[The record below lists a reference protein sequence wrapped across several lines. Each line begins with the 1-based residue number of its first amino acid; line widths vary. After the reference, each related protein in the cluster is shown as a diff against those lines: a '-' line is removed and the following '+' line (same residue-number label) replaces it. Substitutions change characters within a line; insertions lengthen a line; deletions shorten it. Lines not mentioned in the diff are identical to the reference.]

1 MATMAE
7 RVGARGS
14 NPAYQAY
21 QILHFG
27 FVVAPILAGA
37 DKFTNYLANWTIYLA
52 PAVTDIVPL
61 TPQTIMYGVGIVEIF
76 AGLLVLAAPR
86 VGGYVV
92 ALWLWGIIVNLLL
105 LQSYYDVALRDFG
118 LSLGALA
125 LSRLAESV
133 DRS

>member
-1 MATMAE
+1 MSTIAE

-37 DKFTNYLANWTIYLA
+37 DKFTHFLVDWTIYLA
-52 PAVTDIVPL
+52 PVVTDIVPL
-61 TPQTIMYGVGIVEIF
+61 APQAFLYVVGIVEIL

-86 VGGYVV
+86 IGGYVV

-105 LQSYYDVALRDFG
+105 LQNYYDIALRDFG

-133 DRS
+133 ER